1 MKVEARVLVSSGY
14 NRVLCIS
21 SWSYLQNTEV
31 SGVRFLPSNLPSGRY
46 RTHQQRPADLS
57 NQKYAVMAGRLVQC
71 PAFTF
76 QNKTNQLFFTS
87 SICNQTGRRIQH
99 TPAGLSRSLVVPFFS
114 LRHLVARASG
124 LTALVFTVTRVL
136 YLKKLSECTTA

>member
-21 SWSYLQNTEV
+21 SWSYLQDTEV
-31 SGVRFLPSNLPSGRY
+31 SGVIVPSGRY

-136 YLKKLSECTTA
+136 YLKKLSESTTA